1 MMSLPLIWRH
11 KRLFCIFCFRD
22 IAAAINRKEKYSFDE
37 MIYVVSTPK
46 LSFFACCFMPITDEE

>member
-1 MMSLPLIWRH
+1 MMSLLLIWRH
-11 KRLFCIFCFRD
+11 KHLFCIFCFRD

-46 LSFFACCFMPITDEE
+46 LSFLPAALCQ